1 MNFPLNIIVNSEE
14 ETINLAKNFA
24 ALLNAGDIVLLNGD
38 LGTGKTFFVKNI
50 CAIFGIENVS
60 SPSFTLVN
68 EYKNGKKIF
77 HLDFYRIKKVEELY
91 DIGIDEYLG
100 DNEAIVFI
108 EWSDLYKEVVPKHRY
123 KINLKYVNNSSRE
136 ISILKNE

>member
-1 MNFPLNIIVNSEE
+1 MNFPLNIVVNSEE

>member
-1 MNFPLNIIVNSEE
+1 MNFPLNIVVNSEE

-50 CAIFGIENVS
+50 CRIFGIENVS

-100 DNEAIVFI
+100 DNEAIIFI
-108 EWSDLYKEVVPKHRY
+108 EWSDLYYEVVPKYRY

>member
-1 MNFPLNIIVNSEE
+1 MNFPLNIVVNSEE

-77 HLDFYRIKKVEELY
+77 HIDFYRIKKVEELY

-108 EWSDLYKEVVPKHRY
+108 EWSDLYKEVVPKHKY
-123 KINLKYVNNSSRE
+123 KINLKSVNNSSRE
-136 ISILKNE
+136 ITILRNE